1 MMDLKTIVTQP
12 LQVYFT
18 KTESEGEETFH
29 ARDLVELRIFG
40 IAVGAAPMDA
50 QRPVLILKDLA
61 HEFTLPVPLNAL
73 EAGLVVAQSNK
84 QSAPLNPH
92 KFTELLLQK
101 LQMNICQCVFVE
113 IKGVH
118 QYVRFYLSGHPQMT
132 SIKVR
137 AEEAM
142 SLALTLNIPLFATRK
157 FMDRSK
163 VLTAEVETLSQ
174 TQGVQHPHFQKFHH
188 YVI

>member
-1 MMDLKTIVTQP
+1 MDLKTVISQP

-18 KTESEGEETFH
+18 KHEGEGEETFH
-29 ARDLVELRIFG
+29 ARDLVELQIFG
-40 IAVGAAPMDA
+40 IAVGQAPMDS
-50 QRPVLILKDLA
+50 QRPVLILKDTA
-61 HEFTLPVPLNAL
+61 HEFTLPVPLNPL

-84 QSAPLNPH
+84 QAAPLNPH
-92 KFTELLLQK
+92 KFTEQLLQK
-101 LQMNICQCVFVE
+101 MQLTICQCVFVE

-118 QYVRFYLSGHPQMT
+118 QYVRFYLAGHPQLT

-142 SLALTLNIPLFATRK
+142 SLALSLNIPLFATRK

-163 VLTAEVETLSQ
+163 VLAAEVDTLTNSRSLQ
-174 TQGVQHPHFQKFHH
+174 NPLFQKFHH